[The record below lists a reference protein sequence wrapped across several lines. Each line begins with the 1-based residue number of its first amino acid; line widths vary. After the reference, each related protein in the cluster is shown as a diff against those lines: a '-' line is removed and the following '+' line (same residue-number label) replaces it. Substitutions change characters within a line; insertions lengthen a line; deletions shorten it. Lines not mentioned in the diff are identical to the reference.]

1 MAHAA
6 PQDNRP
12 IPPEPAPP
20 SDGENPAIIDAQK
33 TFRWILIGAVFFVGS
48 AVFLIL
54 RTRMG

>member
-6 PQDNRP
+6 TPHKSQ
-12 IPPEPAPP
+12 PPVPAPP
-20 SDGENPAIIDAQK
+20 ADHENEAIIDARK
-33 TFRWILIGAVFFVGS
+33 TFKWILIGAVFFVGS